1 MKVLVTG
8 ASGFLGG
15 WVAQRL
21 LERGHQVRALV
32 RKSSNRK
39 HLESLEK
46 VEFAYGA
53 IEDGPAVLAATEGVD
68 AIIHSAGLVKAR
80 NEAEFQ
86 LTNVQGTQFII
97 DAAKAHRATV
107 KRVVIVSSLEA
118 GGPSADGSPAPLEP
132 EAPVTAY
139 GRSKLAGEKVAV
151 AAKDELHVVVLR
163 PGAIYGPRDV
173 EIFAAI
179 QTVARGLKPVVAGGH
194 AKGSFIFGRDC
205 AEACINALD
214 AEVASGTVLQVVD
227 DSGALTQREFLSH
240 VEGALGKKAL
250 IGVSLPKFVLRSVS
264 ATVGTFGKVTNRA
277 VMLTPEKAEMLMM
290 HWVGSPDR
298 AKQALKWKPEMNI
311 EAGLNHTVAWY
322 REHGWL

>member
-32 RKSSNRK
+32 RTSSNKK
-39 HLESLEK
+39 HLESLGQ
-46 VEFAYGA
+46 VEFANGS
-53 IEDGPAVLAATEGVD
+53 IEDGPAVLAAAEGVD

-97 DAAKAHRATV
+97 DAAKAHKV
-107 KRVVIVSSLEA
+107 KRVVVVSSLEA
-118 GGPSADGSPAPLEP
+118 GGPSADGSPAPLGP

-139 GRSKLAGEKVAV
+139 GRSKLAGERVAV
-151 AAKDELHVVVLR
+151 AASGEVHVVVLR

-179 QTVARGLKPVVAGGH
+179 QTVARGLKPMVAGGH

-205 AEACINALD
+205 AEACIAALD
-214 AEVASGTVLQVVD
+214 AEVESGTVLQVVD
-227 DSGALTQREFLSH
+227 DSGALTQREFLTH
-240 VEGALGKKAL
+240 VEGALGKKAF
-250 IGVSLPKFVLRSVS
+250 IGVSLPKFVLKSVS
-264 ATVGTFGKVTNRA
+264 AGVQTFGRMTNRA

-298 AKQALKWKPEMNI
+298 AKAALKWKPEMSI
-311 EAGLNHTVAWY
+311 EAGLTHTVAWY